1 MFQIAAFADEADKML
16 KGQIEA
22 MKKNGI
28 HLLEARGIDG
38 VNISDL
44 SLEKAREVR
53 AMLDDADIQVW
64 SVGSPIGKV
73 DVNDDFN
80 VHLDKFMH
88 TLDVARILGAKR
100 LRMFS
105 FYHEGTPVNDTLLK
119 RVLVR
124 LNMLLEKSAGSGVVL
139 CHENEKGIYGDTAA
153 RCLEIHRQL
162 PQMKAVFDPA
172 NFIQCGQNV
181 LEAWEMLHPYVE
193 YLHIKDVKADGTLVP
208 AGMGMG
214 NVPELIRRYG
224 AQGGSVMTLEPHLA
238 VFDGLKELEQDDA
251 SMQGMVYASNT
262 EAFDAAAN
270 ALQQLIKE
278 CGI

>member
-64 SVGSPIGKV
+64 SIGSPIGKV
-73 DVNDDFN
+73 DVNNDFN

>member
-44 SLEKAREVR
+44 SLEKTREVR
-53 AMLDDADIQVW
+53 AMLDDAEIQVW
-64 SVGSPIGKV
+64 SIGSPIGKV

-124 LNMLLEKSAGSGVVL
+124 LNMLLEKSAGSGVAL